1 VLCAHPEPHRAAMSI
16 RAAYL
21 IQDENGE
28 RDSLDYNPEFSRR
41 ARGIPVY
48 AAIRALGRDGIAE
61 IVDRCHA
68 MAHRFADRLKTNDV
82 QVLNDVVLNQVLVRF
97 GDDATTRR
105 VITDVQNEGTCWMSG
120 TTWQG
125 KAAMRISVSNWTTD
139 EADIDRSAAAVL
151 RCLQQVR
158 G

>member
-1 VLCAHPEPHRAAMSI
+1 MSI

-28 RDSLDYNPEFSRR
+28 RDPMDYNPEFSRR

-48 AAIRALGRDGIAE
+48 AAIRALGRSGIAE

-68 MAHRFADRLKTNDV
+68 MAQRFADALRAEGV
-82 QVLNDVVLNQVLVRF
+82 EVLNEVVLNQILVRF
-97 GDDATTRR
+97 GDDELTRR
-105 VITDVQNEGTCWMSG
+105 VVAAVQREGTCWMSG

-125 KAAMRISVSNWTTD
+125 TAAMRISVTNWTTGA
-139 EADIDRSAAAVL
+139 ADIDRSAAAVV
-151 RCLQQVR
+151 RCLRDQR
-158 G
+158 